1 MRADTDTHLDNNMV
15 NVFNLNGFVFEGI
28 KHIYVL
34 NFPYVS
40 GLTPEVMKV
49 IGGVCLQF
57 EWQYGQR
64 GENIVLW
71 FTALTSNFFL
81 YQPPIILV
89 ECEVIHLDQNS
100 KRM

>member
-1 MRADTDTHLDNNMV
+1 
-15 NVFNLNGFVFEGI
+15 
-28 KHIYVL
+28 
-34 NFPYVS
+34 
-40 GLTPEVMKV
+40 MKV

-57 EWQYGQR
+57 EWQYGQG
-64 GENIVLW
+64 GENMVLW

-100 KRM
+100 KRIWICVLYIFNSEFEQFYISETESFDARKLLMKPKHNWCKSYA